1 MNLTTDE
8 MIHQDTTRR
17 AVRSNH
23 SQVMN
28 HHHYNMYYTVQRFM
42 LARVKFKYEVNKH
55 RSQYSSLNAAP
66 SMLGCYLLAII
77 FLLLLPQQALTQQQS
92 LLRSVSRQHWLLVV
106 DIIVGGGGG
115 YRYCTTN
122 TTNNQWW
129 YLIILHHPTTT
140 NAERSRGKGMMMVVE
155 EEDVHMNIDHLYN
168 QYMNRYQIKRYYY
181 FTEAWMTTL
190 SN

>member
-1 MNLTTDE
+1 MAVAGCWMPDRLLDRIRWWRVKTAERESAADLQKSHQIFFGAAPSMNLTTDE

-66 SMLGCYLLAII
+66 SM
-77 FLLLLPQQALTQQQS
+77 
-92 LLRSVSRQHWLLVV
+92 
-106 DIIVGGGGG
+106 IVGTE
-115 YRYCTTN
+115 RALN
-122 TTNNQWW
+122 AALKNEA
-129 YLIILHHPTTT
+129 LIILIMMGWLVEDPRRF
-140 NAERSRGKGMMMVVE
+140 AEDRS
-155 EEDVHMNIDHLYN
+155 IDHCDHDWLVVVSLCW
-168 QYMNRYQIKRYYY
+168 Y
-181 FTEAWMTTL
+181 FG
-190 SN
+190 